1 MNNHVLDT
9 IRDYV
14 MREFLPGEDPATLTD
29 TTPLISGGI
38 IDSIDA
44 VKLIVFLEGE
54 FDIEVEAFDADLDH
68 LDTLQALER
77 FVTSKRQAVA
87 GG

>member
-1 MNNHVLDT
+1 MSNAIEQ
-9 IRDYV
+9 IREFV
-14 MREFLPGEDPATLTD
+14 IREFLPGENPASLTQ

-44 VKLIVFLEGE
+44 VKLIVFLETE
-54 FDIEVEAFDADLDH
+54 FGIEVEAFDADLDN
-68 LDTLQALER
+68 LDTLEALDR
-77 FVTSKRQAVA
+77 FVSAKRQAGA